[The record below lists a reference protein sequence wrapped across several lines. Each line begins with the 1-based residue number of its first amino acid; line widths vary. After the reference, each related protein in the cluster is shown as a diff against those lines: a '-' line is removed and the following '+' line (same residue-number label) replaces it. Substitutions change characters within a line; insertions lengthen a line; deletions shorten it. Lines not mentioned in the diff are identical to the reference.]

1 MSLNGLPC
9 YDLAVPIFVMRILS
23 ALILFAV
30 CVPCRFTVRDVGFVD
45 LGDSRYKLH
54 VFISGQ
60 ESPTAKATLERLCKA
75 QLLDVN
81 ADVEFV
87 DPDAETEVPA
97 HRLLR
102 EMQIQEF
109 PAMVLEHPDGQTLKF
124 GFQGVFDEVAAPV
137 VETVASSP
145 LRNRILEQVLRRYCV
160 VVNASAAQAIREAF
174 KVIERGFDA
183 MPKAVGDLPILLTVK
198 AATREQE
205 RVLLWSLGI
214 ETNLQRP
221 AAAALFGRGRRIGP
235 VLDGADI
242 SKDSMLGILANA
254 GESCE
259 CDLDRSWMR
268 GPRIPLRWDAD
279 TKQQATELLGF
290 DPENPVVKSEISGIL
305 SKRPKGT
312 RGAKDSTPSVA
323 ELLAGYSEAAVEGS
337 APIPAAREES
347 AENAEVLGPDE
358 ADAVLWRPIL
368 ATAAGLFGF
377 SLLVAGFLFL
387 RRDRR

>member
-1 MSLNGLPC
+1 
-9 YDLAVPIFVMRILS
+9 MRILP

-30 CVPCRFTVRDVGFVD
+30 CLPCRFTVRDVGFVD

-54 VFISGQ
+54 VFVSGE
-60 ESPTAKATLERLCKA
+60 ESPAAKATLERLCKA

-124 GFQGVFDEVAAPV
+124 GFKGVFDEVAAPV
-137 VETVASSP
+137 VETVVSSP

-160 VVNASAAQAIREAF
+160 VVLVEGPKADENARAAQAIRDAF

-214 ETNLQRP
+214 ETNLQMP
-221 AAAALFGRGRRIGP
+221 SAAALFGRGRRIGP

-279 TKQQATELLGF
+279 TRQQATELLGF

-312 RGAKDSTPSVA
+312 RGAKDSTPTVA
-323 ELLAGYSEAAVEGS
+323 DLLAGYSEATVEDS
-337 APIPAAREES
+337 ASVPAAGEES
-347 AENAEVLGPDE
+347 AETSEVLGPDE
-358 ADAVLWRPIL
+358 ADAVLWGPIL
-368 ATAAGLFGF
+368 ATAGGLFGF
-377 SLLVAGFLFL
+377 SLLIAGFLFL